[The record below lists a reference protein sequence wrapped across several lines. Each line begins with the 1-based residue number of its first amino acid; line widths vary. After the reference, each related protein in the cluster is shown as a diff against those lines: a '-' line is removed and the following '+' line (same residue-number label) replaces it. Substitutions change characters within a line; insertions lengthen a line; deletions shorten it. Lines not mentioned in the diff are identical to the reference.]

1 MNRILWL
8 AMLALIVS
16 SLLLKVTY
24 VFGSAPPPHETETG
38 GAEAAQVEPW
48 MLDFF
53 APIPAE
59 ATPADYEMTEDLIDL
74 GRILFYEPRLSINQ
88 QMSCNSCH
96 SLPHYGVESSPTAVS
111 HDGNAGGRNSPTV
124 YHAAFHT
131 AQFWDGRSPHVED
144 QAKGPVLA
152 AGEMGMPSGEYVERV
167 LTSIPGYEPLFAAAF
182 PGELAPVTFDNAAM
196 AIAAFERRLVT
207 PSRFDSFL
215 QGDASQLSEEEK
227 QGLATF
233 VTVGCVTCHA
243 GATIGGGLFGKLG
256 VVEPYATEDLGRFEV
271 TGDDSDKHV
280 FKVPSLRNIAKT
292 APYLHDGSIASLD
305 EMVRLMGR
313 YQLGR
318 QLTDAQVTDIVAFL
332 DSLTGEIPEAYIAQP
347 ELPESGPDT
356 PGPYEGN

>member
-8 AMLALIVS
+8 AMLALIAS
-16 SLLLKVTY
+16 SFLLKVNY
-24 VFGSAPPPHETETG
+24 VLGVAPPPPES
-38 GAEAAQVEPW
+38 GANEATPAQFEPW
-48 MLDFF
+48 MLNFF

-59 ATPADYEMTEDLIDL
+59 ATPVDYEMTEELIDL
-74 GRILFYEPRLSINQ
+74 GRMLYYEPRLSINQ

-96 SLPHYGVESSPTAVS
+96 SLPDYGVESSPTAVS
-111 HDGNAGGRNSPTV
+111 HDGKAGGRNSPTV

-131 AQFWDGRSPHVED
+131 AQFWDGRSPNVED

-152 AGEMGMPSGEYVERV
+152 AGEMGMPSGDYVERV
-167 LTSIPGYEPLFAAAF
+167 LQSIPGYEPLFAAAF
-182 PGELAPVTFDNAAM
+182 PGEPAPVTFDNAAM
-196 AIAAFERRLVT
+196 AIGAFERRLVT
-207 PSRFDSFL
+207 PSRFDLFL
-215 QGDASQLSEEEK
+215 QGDASQLSEHEQ

-243 GATIGGGLFGKLG
+243 GATIGGELFRKLG
-256 VVEPYATEDLGRFEV
+256 VVERYDTEDLGRFQV
-271 TGDDSDKHV
+271 TGDESDRYV

-292 APYLHDGSIASLD
+292 APYLHDGSVTTLD

-318 QLTDAQVTDIVAFL
+318 QLTDAQANDIIAFL
-332 DSLTGEIPEAYIAQP
+332 GSLTGEIPEAYIAQP
-347 ELPESGPDT
+347 ELPKSGADT